1 MEKVVYFLLLDR
13 KRRQPALKDSIPLRK
28 RWKNR
33 ASSRETP
40 HKRVDSVKLETSE
53 PAAAPVSPQISG
65 CVVRV
70 LCVCDICVICNMCD
84 VCVTLSMCYM
94 CVIFQLCYII
104 YEKLITRFHIFL

>member
-70 LCVCDICVICNMCD
+70 LCVCVI
-84 VCVTLSMCYM
+84 LSMKNSLQDF
-94 CVIFQLCYII
+94 IFICKSII
-104 YEKLITRFHIFL
+104 NVGLWTLR